1 MINNDTEKEIGRVRR
16 EAQRARERER
26 ERERKRGR
34 KREGKAGGE
43 RPLEFYVQPL
53 QQRQR
58 GEGGED
64 WGRGGEFH

>member
-1 MINNDTEKEIGRVRR
+1 MIFRNLIVTNEITSCQLNKRKREK
-16 EAQRARERER
+16 Q
-26 ERERKRGR
+26 RERKRGR